1 MQESERSLVVKMKDN
16 IDLTEN
22 RIFRSK
28 SDRAQTDV
36 EYDILLATING
47 KFPWSRKPPKIIES
61 DDDLGFDEEIRFQPI
76 PLGNRA
82 DRERFR
88 EISHA
93 ISVQYCDRCGTQ
105 VNIFPWDMQECLCKR
120 CKRDLE
126 KVYGTKNTLFGRYEE
141 VIPNSN
147 IIEWV

>member
-1 MQESERSLVVKMKDN
+1 MKDN

-28 SDRAQTDV
+28 SNVVQADV
-36 EYDILLATING
+36 VYDILLSKING
-47 KFPWSRKPPKIIES
+47 KFPWSINPLKIIKS
-61 DDDLGFDEEIRFQPI
+61 DNDLGFDEEIRFQPI

-82 DRERFR
+82 DRERFK

-147 IIEWV
+147 IIEWA

>member
-1 MQESERSLVVKMKDN
+1 MKDN

-28 SDRAQTDV
+28 SDRTQTDV
-36 EYDILLATING
+36 GYDILLATING
-47 KFPWSRKPPKIIES
+47 KFPWSRKPLKIIES

-93 ISVQYCDRCGTQ
+93 ISVQYCDRCGAP
-105 VNIFPWDMQECLCKR
+105 VNIFPWDMRECLCER
-120 CKRDLE
+120 CKSDLE
-126 KVYGTKNTLFGRYEE
+126 KVFGVKNSLFGKYEE